1 MTNNIRSTY
10 NCITFLES
18 SGQFDQTI
26 YRDNIWGY
34 FDGGGSGGGDGGGG
48 DGVSG
53 GGGGAGG
60 GDSSGGGVAV
70 LVVEVS

>member
-26 YRDNIWGY
+26 HRDNIWGY
-34 FDGGGSGGGDGGGG
+34 FDYKLNQ
-48 DGVSG
+48 
-53 GGGGAGG
+53 
-60 GDSSGGGVAV
+60 SSLESEYEKLGLLLQKAKNVI
-70 LVVEVS
+70 LKSMKMEVVVN